1 MCKTEHERFGDQL
14 VTADEIAELFALSP
28 RMVLLSPIPRVR
40 VGPNIFRFRLGDV
53 YEYFG
58 ADEPYI
64 SEE

>member
-1 MCKTEHERFGDQL
+1 MCKTEHERFGNQL
-14 VTADEIAELFALSP
+14 VTVDDIAELFGHSP

-40 VGPNIFRFRLGDV
+40 AGPNIFLFKLGDV

-64 SEE
+64 SE